1 MKRSWTPE
9 QLSAIE
15 TTNKTL
21 LVSAAAGSGK
31 TATLTERIIRTLLDE
46 KKGAEVS
53 SMLIVTYTR
62 AAASELR
69 ERISSALD
77 AACEQ
82 NPDNTR
88 LRRQQLCLP
97 SAKICTI
104 DSYCSELVRQNA
116 HKLGIKGDFRV
127 CEENERALLCREVME
142 SLIEQC
148 YAESDFISLS
158 SEEFCEFADTVVSAK
173 QGEELASSL
182 LGIYGKLTSLR
193 ERTDRLGDL
202 ARELSHSCDFLS
214 TRMGRFIREDIR
226 ECLEH
231 YKRVY
236 ERYIAE
242 ISSSGEEKIIKSHL
256 PAFEEEL
263 SYIASALSLLDASNY
278 ATLREKI
285 QMGAK
290 SKLGSV
296 RGVELDADTRLRWAR
311 DEFFKRVDDYK
322 KKYFSYNEDELDLI
336 RRKAYSFTSV
346 MHRLLSEF
354 DSRFREEKRRRGVCD
369 FGDLE
374 HYALELLYDGDELSD
389 LAKSLRESFEYVYID
404 EYQDVNSVQHAIFS
418 AISREDNCFM
428 VGDIKQSIYSFRHAE
443 PDIFA
448 EMKKSFPKLT
458 PEQSSPRASI
468 FMSNNFRCDNAVV
481 ELVNAIFNRV
491 FDIVGESIGYE
502 SDDALRFS
510 KQCAEGYAG
519 VLPELILIEKP
530 EKSASTEAE
539 GEGEELEDAVSE
551 SEYVARRIK
560 ALLDGGTLAD
570 GSPIKPSDIAIL
582 LRAAK
587 SKAQIFASSLE
598 KYGIPCDASEQGSFF
613 ESPEVLLVLCILNAI
628 DNPQKDIYLAGAL
641 HSPIYNFTLDELIEI
656 RRFVREKTSLFDA
669 LCIYCEENPD
679 FDRGRAFLDELAKF
693 RLKARGCPVDKLIEY
708 IYNETGLLSLYGES
722 SEAGHARLLSLY
734 NHART
739 FEASSFR
746 GLYNFVQYVN
756 EIIRH
761 ERTFDEPKR
770 STGNGVQIMTVHH
783 SKGLEFP
790 VCFVCD
796 CSYDLTPRDL
806 KNDMIFDA
814 KMGVSVRYLYD
825 DGLKADNPIRFAMSR
840 NVYKNAILE
849 ELRVLYVALTR
860 ARERLFITG
869 NLRKKTLDFIEEC
882 GECSRFMSG
891 YAITNMKSYSKIVL
905 SSLLAKNEDK
915 ARILFVDEDGNER
928 TLREVL
934 ECASAEQAPGDT
946 QPEAENTDTPEEII
960 PVDESDGQGEV
971 SPDTIEGVEEKA
983 EESADVREFVE
994 RIKER
999 FDYAYPH
1006 SHMTTVPVKL
1016 SVSRLYPDVLDE
1028 GQDVALELAPAE
1040 EREVSEKA
1048 IEPRFISHADTDD
1061 ASKRGIATHLF
1072 MQFAD
1077 FEAVKK
1083 NGALAELSSLVA
1095 RGFITEHDARIV
1107 YQDELRL
1114 FEGSEFLLELLSAK
1128 QLRRELRFNS
1138 LLDASDFTL
1147 DEELKCALVG
1157 EKLLVQGVIDCVI
1170 EKEDGEYIIVDY
1182 KTDRLSDYERAHPE
1196 KAREKLLSRH
1206 RRQLEYYSL
1215 ACEQIYGKKP
1225 KGVLIYSLPL
1235 GDVVAL

>member
-1 MKRSWTPE
+1 MAKSWTPE

-15 TTNKTL
+15 TTDKTL

-46 KKGAEVS
+46 EKGADVS

-77 AACEQ
+77 TACEQ
-82 NPDNTR
+82 NPENVR

-142 SLIEQC
+142 ALIEQC

-173 QGEELASSL
+173 QGEELAPSL
-182 LGIYGKLTSLR
+182 LGIYSKLTSLR
-193 ERTDRLGDL
+193 ERTDRLRVFAD
-202 ARELSHSCDFLS
+202 ELSTPCDFLS
-214 TRMGRFIREDIR
+214 TRMGGFIKEDIR

-231 YKRVY
+231 YQRVY
-236 ERYIAE
+236 EDYIVE
-242 ISSSGEEKIIKSHL
+242 ITSSGEEKIIKNHL
-256 PAFEEEL
+256 PAFDKEL
-263 SYIASALSLLDASNY
+263 SYIRSTLSSLDDSTYSAL
-278 ATLREKI
+278 RERI
-285 QMGAK
+285 QKGAK
-290 SKLGSV
+290 VQLGAV
-296 RGVELDADTRLRWAR
+296 KGVALDADTRLKKAR
-311 DEFFKRVDDYK
+311 DAFFKRIEEYK
-322 KKYFSYNEDELDLI
+322 KNYFSYSEDELDLI
-336 RRKAYSFTSV
+336 RRKAFSFSSV
-346 MHRLLSEF
+346 LHRLLSEF
-354 DSRFREEKRRRGVCD
+354 DHRFCEEKRRRGICD
-369 FGDLE
+369 LSDLE
-374 HYALELLYDGDELSD
+374 HYALELLYDGEELSD
-389 LAKSLRESFEYVYID
+389 LARSLRESFKYVYID

-448 EMKKSFPKLT
+448 EMKKSFPHLT
-458 PEQSSPRASI
+458 PDHASPKASI
-468 FMSNNFRCDNAVV
+468 FMSNNFRCDKTVV
-481 ELVNAIFNRV
+481 ELVNAIFDRV
-491 FDIVGESIGYE
+491 FSVVGGSIGYE

-510 KQCAEGYAG
+510 KLCEDNYSG
-519 VLPELILIEKP
+519 VLPEIIMIEKP
-530 EKSASTEAE
+530 SKSASVDDEDTDE
-539 GEGEELEDAVSE
+539 GEDEVSE
-551 SEYVARRIK
+551 SEYVARKIK
-560 ALLDGGTLAD
+560 SLLDGGTLAD

-582 LRAAK
+582 LRSAK
-587 SKAQIFASSLE
+587 TKAQVYATALA
-598 KYGIPCDASEQGSFF
+598 KYGIECDASEQGSFF
-613 ESPEVLLVLCILNAI
+613 ESPEVLLVLCILNTI

-641 HSPIYNFTLDELIEI
+641 HSPVYSFTLDELIAI
-656 RRFVREKTSLFDA
+656 RRSVREKTSLFDA

-679 FDRGRAFLDELAKF
+679 FDKGQAFLDELAKF

-756 EIIRH
+756 EIIDH

-796 CSYDLTPRDL
+796 CSYGLTPQDL

-869 NLRKKTLDFIEEC
+869 KLPKKTLDFIEEC
-882 GECSRFMSG
+882 EENSRFMSD
-891 YAITNMKSYSKIVL
+891 YSVSNMKTYMKIVL
-905 SSLLAKNEDK
+905 SSVLLKNEDC
-915 ARILFVDEDGNER
+915 ARILFVDENGNER

-934 ECASAEQAPGDT
+934 DSAGVAELDIDAPDAFEESTPDALEESAPDEPAQAT
-946 QPEAENTDTPEEII
+946 
-960 PVDESDGQGEV
+960 DGQGETV
-971 SPDTIEGVEEKA
+971 PECDQNGDTL
-983 EESADVREFVE
+983 EFVE
-994 RIKER
+994 MIKQR
-999 FDYAYPH
+999 FGYVYPH
-1006 SHMTTVPVKL
+1006 EHMTAIPVKL

-1028 GQDVALELAPAE
+1028 GQAEPLELVPVD
-1040 EREVSEKA
+1040 EREEGDKV
-1048 IEPRFISHADTDD
+1048 IEPRFISHEDTDD

-1077 FEAVKK
+1077 FEALKEK
-1083 NGALAELSSLVA
+1083 GAMTELSSLVS
-1095 RGFITEHDARIV
+1095 RGFITEHDAQIV
-1107 YQDELRL
+1107 YRDELCL
-1114 FEGSEFLLELLSAK
+1114 FERSDFLLELLSAK

-1147 DEELKCALVG
+1147 DDELKKSLAG

-1170 EKEDGEYIIVDY
+1170 EKENGEYIIVDY
-1182 KTDRLSDYERAHPE
+1182 KTDRLSDFERAHPE

-1215 ACEQIYGKKP
+1215 ACEKIYGKKP
-1225 KGVLIYSLPL
+1225 ERVLIYSLPL
-1235 GDVVAL
+1235 GKAIAL